1 MDNQSDTYPSN
12 SHTDPD
18 DFDLIPEEEARQIE
32 RRRIRLQREAEK
44 RQQREPERES
54 DSGIFEKERGVDR
67 HLLQKQRKRRYAE
80 LKRIAGSLNI
90 KAELQELSQV
100 CKYNCWGPDTAG
112 DKERLTLGIFLNY
125 IDNEGTAHA
134 DPPQRVDPRLF
145 GVWFYFSDQD
155 TEAVRIVVGDKDTD
169 GDDDTPRP
177 ESQPPAESACLLALD
192 YTADAHDNIQAQI
205 GSALRRWGAT
215 TSQS

>member
-1 MDNQSDTYPSN
+1 MDNQSDTYPRN
-12 SHTDPD
+12 SHNTPD
-18 DFDLIPEEEARQIE
+18 DFEFIPEEEARQIE
-32 RRRIRLQREAEK
+32 RRRLRLQRGAEK
-44 RQQREPERES
+44 RQQGEPDHES
-54 DSGIFEKERGVDR
+54 DSGIFEDGRGADKR
-67 HLLQKQRKRRYAE
+67 LLQKRRKRRYGE
-80 LKRIAGSLNI
+80 LKRIASSLNI
-90 KAELQELSQV
+90 KTELQALSHL

-125 IDNEGTAHA
+125 IDENSMAHA

-155 TEAVRIVVGDKDTD
+155 KGAVRIIVGDKETD

-177 ESQPPAESACLLALD
+177 ESRPPDESACLLAID

-205 GSALRRWGAT
+205 GSVLRRWGAIT
-215 TSQS
+215 PQS